1 MACWGGC
8 LANCCGGMACWGGGL
23 ANCCGGMACW
33 GGGLANSNCCGGMA
47 CGGGGLA
54 NCCCGIE
61 LRGGAITGGEAS
73 RVGAAC
79 CGAMAAPLLAALAA
93 ALLAAESAEYRCC
106 SMGYARARAV
116 VVVEQLTLDWKAEA
130 HPACSRATA
139 TASTFCNDRAMI
151 EKIVE

>member
-1 MACWGGC
+1 
-8 LANCCGGMACWGGGL
+8 
-23 ANCCGGMACW
+23 MACW

-116 VVVEQLTLDWKAEA
+116 VVVEQLTLDWKAA